1 MLATKRETVEPEKYV
16 DIIRDNIDLIH
27 KSIKIAVV
35 MVAFILVKILWVY
48 WSCTDN
54 GTWEDEKG
62 ELIQRRDFLIDR
74 VVTSPRVLLCEMP
87 EGIGTQFQGEWA
99 LYSCSMLAAA
109 LFNMSKLYPETKQR
123 I

>member
-1 MLATKRETVEPEKYV
+1 MNGKIRLVCPVRACKPKRETVEPEKYV

-27 KSIKIAVV
+27 KSIKITVV

-62 ELIQRRDFLIDR
+62 N
-74 VVTSPRVLLCEMP
+74 S
-87 EGIGTQFQGEWA
+87 
-99 LYSCSMLAAA
+99 
-109 LFNMSKLYPETKQR
+109 FNVR
-123 I
+123 IS

>member
-1 MLATKRETVEPEKYV
+1 MKVVIRFEDYLDNEWQNKISLPCSCLQPKRETVEPEKYV

-35 MVAFILVKILWVY
+35 MVAFILAKILWVY

-62 ELIQRRDFLIDR
+62 N
-74 VVTSPRVLLCEMP
+74 S
-87 EGIGTQFQGEWA
+87 
-99 LYSCSMLAAA
+99 
-109 LFNMSKLYPETKQR
+109 FNVR
-123 I
+123 IS